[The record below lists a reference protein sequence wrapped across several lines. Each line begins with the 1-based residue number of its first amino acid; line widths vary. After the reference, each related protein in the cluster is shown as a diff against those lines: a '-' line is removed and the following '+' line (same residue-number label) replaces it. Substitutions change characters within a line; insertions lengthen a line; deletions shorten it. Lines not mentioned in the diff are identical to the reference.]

1 MDRLLQDLRYAFRHL
16 ARNPGFTAV
25 AVLSLA
31 IGIGANT
38 ALFGVV
44 NAVFIRDYPFH
55 EPDELVRIFTA
66 VRGRDPHGSTA
77 YPDVLDMRDLD
88 DVFSAVGTFD
98 VFFSGVDLEDE
109 TVRVIG
115 ETLSQEL
122 VSTLGIEAAVGR
134 TFLPEEDETPGTHAV
149 VMLGYGFW
157 ERAFAAD
164 PTIVGQT
171 IRLAGRPVTVVGVAP
186 EWLQSVM
193 SQSLAA
199 DVFTPEMMSA
209 ITTPN
214 SEDSRFRNRGNRS
227 RSVIARLAPGVSLDA
242 ARARLDTL
250 ASQLQEAYPDTNEGR
265 SYRLLPA
272 GSVVLNPDLDSVLAS
287 AAAFLMA
294 VVGLVLLLACTNLAT
309 FLLAR
314 GTERRKEIAVRLA
327 LGARRGTL
335 VRQLITETLLISM
348 LGGAVG
354 LLVAQWTL
362 SLLMGFHPPMPVT
375 FTLELGIDRTVLLF
389 TLGIATLTG
398 LLFGLAPALQSTKPA
413 VAPTLRDEAGT
424 GRQRR
429 FGLRNCLIALQVAV
443 SMILLVGGGLF
454 LRSLGAAQS
463 VDPGFTTREAGLVY
477 FDFSASGISGDEYW
491 PLTEDLLAR
500 ARALPGIEA
509 VTATNDIPLAVGGNN
524 YLFQI
529 PGVEPPPGADYHR
542 VTTYQVESEYF
553 ATMGIPV
560 MAGRGFTID
569 DRREAQRVIIVSE
582 AAARTYWPGESPV
595 GREIF
600 SSSGQTSYQIVG
612 VARDI
617 KVHTL
622 GESPQILVYF
632 PLTQRQPSNV
642 YLVARGQPKPA
653 TIAGMLRQVVRET
666 DRRIVIM
673 ETKTMEE
680 NLSVVLFPSRMA
692 ALLLGTFGALA
703 LCLATIGLYGVVSFT
718 VSRRTREVGIRMS
731 LGADAA
737 AVIALV
743 LRGAMAVV
751 AVGGLLG
758 LAAAYGLAQLIG
770 QFLVG
775 TDPGDPVTLIGVPL
789 LLGTVAVLAAFI
801 PARRASRVDPV
812 EALRRD

>member
-16 ARNPGFTAV
+16 TRNPGFTAI

-44 NAVFIRDYPFH
+44 NAVFIRDYPFN
-55 EPDELVRIFTA
+55 EPDELVRVFTA
-66 VRGRDPHGSTA
+66 VRGRDPHGSNA
-77 YPDVLDMRDLD
+77 YPDILDIKAMN
-88 DVFSAVGTFD
+88 DVFAGVGAFD
-98 VFFSGVDLEDE
+98 FYFSGVDLGDE

-115 ETLSQEL
+115 ENVTQS
-122 VSTLGIEAAVGR
+122 VFPMLGIEAALGR
-134 TFLPEEDETPGTHAV
+134 TFLPEEDATPGTHAV
-149 VMLGYGFW
+149 VMLGHGFW

-164 PTIVGQT
+164 PAIVGQT
-171 IRLAGRPVTVVGVAP
+171 IRLAGRPFTVVGVAP

-193 SQSLAA
+193 TQSLAT
-199 DVFTPEMMSA
+199 DVFVPEMMSA
-209 ITTPN
+209 VTTPN
-214 SEDSRFRNRGNRS
+214 GEESRFRNRGNRS
-227 RSVIARLAPGVSLDA
+227 HNVLARLAPGVSLET
-242 ARARLDTL
+242 ARTRMDTL
-250 ASQLQEAYPDTNEGR
+250 AGQLQEAYPETNEGR

-272 GSVVLNPDLDSVLAS
+272 DDVILSPDIDSVLSS
-287 AAAFLMA
+287 AAVFLMT

-335 VRQLITETLLISM
+335 VRQLLTETVMISL

-354 LLVAQWTL
+354 LLLAQWTL
-362 SLLMGFHPPMPVT
+362 SLLMGFHPPLPIT
-375 FTLELGIDRTVLLF
+375 FTLDLDIDGTVLLF
-389 TLGIATLTG
+389 TLGVATLTG
-398 LLFGLAPALQSTKPA
+398 MLFGLAPALQSTRPA

-429 FGLRNCLIALQVAV
+429 FGLRNSLIALQVAV

-454 LRSLGAAQS
+454 LRSLGAAQNI
-463 VDPGFTTREAGLVY
+463 DPGFGTREAGIVY
-477 FDFSASGISGDEYW
+477 VDLAASAVPAAEYGM
-491 PLTEDLLAR
+491 LAQEMADR
-500 ARALPGIEA
+500 TRALPGIDA
-509 VTATNDIPLAVGGNN
+509 VTVAHDIPLAIGGSNDIVS
-524 YLFQI
+524 I
-529 PGVEPPPGADYHR
+529 PGVDPPPGADYHR
-542 VTTYQVESEYF
+542 ISSNQVDPEYF
-553 ATMGIPV
+553 ETMGISV
-560 MAGRGFTID
+560 LAGRAFTED
-569 DRREAQRVIIVSE
+569 DRPGAARVIIVSDS
-582 AAARTYWPGESPV
+582 AARTYWPGENPL
-595 GREIF
+595 GIEIL
-600 SSSGQTSYQIVG
+600 SSSGRTGYRVVG
-612 VARDI
+612 VAADVKI
-617 KVHTL
+617 DTL
-622 GESPQILVYF
+622 GESPQ
-632 PLTQRQPSNV
+632 PLIYHPLAQRTTSEY
-642 YLVARGQPKPA
+642 YLVALGRPA
-653 TIAGMLRQVVRET
+653 PAVIAGMLRQVVRDT
-666 DRRIVIM
+666 NPRLLIM
-673 ETKTMEE
+673 ESKTMEE